1 MICNLKFE
9 KPQFFI
15 RKYLKFVLNIW
26 MFTKINA
33 CLYRKTK
40 PHIAHLKQ
48 NNIMQK
54 LQLLVLCLFSTFLA
68 FPKGIEEKKSEVKTE
83 TKTEAKVET
92 KTEGEE
98 DKKGSFTFS
107 GYIDSYYIGN
117 FNKPA
122 SRSNLGAY
130 YARAFDQKA
139 GQISLGLVQT
149 KMQYSNEKSDVVVD
163 LAFGPNADLGN
174 YGNVLGALGSNTN
187 TALAIK
193 QAYFNWKA
201 TSKLTFTAGQ
211 FGTHIGYEVI
221 DAPVNFN
228 YSLSNLFNNGPFYH
242 IGLKGTYAFS
252 DKVSLMLGLVNN
264 VDNLNDNNRK
274 KGLISQLFIN
284 PAKGWNVYLNFIN
297 SNEANADDNGNT
309 PDAHYRVFD
318 LVTTLQATDKFLIGA
333 NAAFGSQKG
342 SYQGS
347 AALTESTPWGGAAGY
362 LSYAA
367 SDLFSIGARYE
378 YFDNTSG
385 ARALLNR
392 LGNGTSVNSLTLTGN
407 FTLADGHLL
416 IKPEFR
422 MDSYKKLTGTGESG
436 RQQFEDSKGGFTK
449 NSQSTLG
456 LAFIYKF

>member
-1 MICNLKFE
+1 MKN
-9 KPQFFI
+9 
-15 RKYLKFVLNIW
+15 YLKNEPKIW
-26 MFTKINA
+26 IFIKISQS
-33 CLYRKTK
+33 LYRKTK
-40 PHIAHLKQ
+40 PLNTHLKQ
-48 NNIMQK
+48 NNIMK
-54 LQLLVLCLFSTFLA
+54 KFNLLVLCLFATFLA
-68 FPKGIEEKKSEVKTE
+68 FPKGNAGGKTDGKKEESKSET
-83 TKTEAKVET
+83 KVET

-98 DKKGSFTFS
+98 EKKGTFTFS

-130 YARAFDQKA
+130 YARAFDQKS
-139 GQISLGLVQT
+139 GQFSLGLVQT
-149 KMQYSNEKSDVVVD
+149 KMQYSNDKSDVVVD

-201 TSKLTFTAGQ
+201 SSKFTLTAGQ

-242 IGLKGTYAFS
+242 IGVKANYAFS

-297 SNEANADDNGNT
+297 SNEASPDDNGNT
-309 PDAHYRVFD
+309 PDAHYRVLD
-318 LVTTLQATDKFLIGA
+318 LTTSYQATDKLLVGL
-333 NAAFGSQKG
+333 NAAYGSQKG
-342 SYQGS
+342 DYQG
-347 AALTESTPWGGAAGY
+347 AGGPTTAQTWGGAAGY
-362 LSYAA
+362 FNVAA
-367 SDLFSIGARYE
+367 SDIFSIGARYE
-378 YFDNTSG
+378 YFDNSSG
-385 ARALLNR
+385 VRALLNKK
-392 LGNGTSVNSLTLTGN
+392 GEGTSVNSLTLTGN

-422 MDSYKKLTGTGESG
+422 LDAYKKVSGTSEAKN
-436 RQQFEDSKGGFTK
+436 QQFEDENGDFTK
-449 NSQSTLG
+449 SSQSTLG

>member
-1 MICNLKFE
+1 
-9 KPQFFI
+9 
-15 RKYLKFVLNIW
+15 
-26 MFTKINA
+26 
-33 CLYRKTK
+33 
-40 PHIAHLKQ
+40 
-48 NNIMQK
+48 MQK

-68 FPKGIEEKKSEVKTE
+68 FPKGNDDGKTEPKTE
-83 TKTEAKVET
+83 TKVEAKKVEA

-98 DKKGSFTFS
+98 ETKGAFTFS
-107 GYIDSYYIGN
+107 GYIDSYYTGN

-122 SRSNLGAY
+122 SRSNLGAE
-130 YARAFDQKA
+130 YARVFDQRA

-149 KMQYSNEKSDVVVD
+149 KMQYSNEKSEAVVD
-163 LAFGPNADLGN
+163 LTFGPNADAGN
-174 YGNVLGALGSNTN
+174 YGNAISSGIV
-187 TALAIK
+187 IK

-201 TSKLTFTAGQ
+201 SSKFTLTAGQ

-242 IGLKGTYAFS
+242 IGIKGNYAFS
-252 DKVSLMLGLVNN
+252 DKASLMVGVVNN

-274 KGLISQLFIN
+274 KGLIAQLFFQ
-284 PAKGWNVYLNFIN
+284 PVDGWNVYIN
-297 SNEANADDNGNT
+297 GITSNEADADDNGNT
-309 PDAHYRVFD
+309 PDAHYRVLD
-318 LVTTLQATDKFLIGA
+318 LTTTFQASEKLLLGL
-333 NAAFGSQKG
+333 NAAYGSQKG
-342 SYQGS
+342 DYQG
-347 AALTESTPWGGAAGY
+347 AGGPTKTATWGGAAGY

-378 YFDNTSG
+378 YFGNKDG

-392 LGNGTSVNSLTLTGN
+392 LGNGTSVNSFTLTGN

-422 MDSYKKLTGTGESG
+422 LDAYPKLTGNDSKM
-436 RQQFEDSKGGFTK
+436 QQFDDSKGGFTK